1 MAARTAT
8 SLNASSIS
16 CSVTCGRLRGSG
28 RSCSSALACQTSRS
42 SRGIASISAAAR
54 LKRSYS
60 CSRRT
65 SSARGSSSPLS
76 PCPGGRGNSMRDLI
90 SASVAAITRYSPASS
105 SCRSCISSMYW
116 VYWRV
121 ISAIG
126 ILRMST
132 FWRRI
137 RYNSRSSGPSNAS
150 RNISSA
156 CGGMYRSRG
165 SWVMRS
171 PLTMANGIST
181 CSGDRGTGAAA
192 GGGLDTTIFR
202 SGFTIVGAYK
212 SLRPQ
217 MHRATHLIEGGACRG
232 ARLLPAFGQDGGDH
246 VGIFLE
252 FLRPLA
258 HAGDLLDD
266 AFDQRLLAIEAAD
279 AGGAA
284 ALIDP
289 LPRGLVRIQL
299 VQIPHRA
306 LLRVARI
313 GTSHPRRIG
322 LHGLELGGDRIRLL
336 AQQDRV
342 AIGLG
347 HLAAVQARHLGAGR
361 QQHLRLGQD
370 AEVGTLQ
377 VAQQAI
383 AIGHRDARIALHQC

>member
-1 MAARTAT
+1 
-8 SLNASSIS
+8 
-16 CSVTCGRLRGSG
+16 
-28 RSCSSALACQTSRS
+28 
-42 SRGIASISAAAR
+42 
-54 LKRSYS
+54 
-60 CSRRT
+60 
-65 SSARGSSSPLS
+65 
-76 PCPGGRGNSMRDLI
+76 
-90 SASVAAITRYSPASS
+90 
-105 SCRSCISSMYW
+105 
-116 VYWRV
+116 
-121 ISAIG
+121 
-126 ILRMST
+126 MST

-202 SGFTIVGAYK
+202 SGFT
-212 SLRPQ
+212 
-217 MHRATHLIEGGACRG
+217 IEGGACRG

-306 LLRVARI
+306 LL
-313 GTSHPRRIG
+313 
-322 LHGLELGGDRIRLL
+322 
-336 AQQDRV
+336 
-342 AIGLG
+342 
-347 HLAAVQARHLGAGR
+347 
-361 QQHLRLGQD
+361 
-370 AEVGTLQ
+370 
-377 VAQQAI
+377 
-383 AIGHRDARIALHQC
+383 